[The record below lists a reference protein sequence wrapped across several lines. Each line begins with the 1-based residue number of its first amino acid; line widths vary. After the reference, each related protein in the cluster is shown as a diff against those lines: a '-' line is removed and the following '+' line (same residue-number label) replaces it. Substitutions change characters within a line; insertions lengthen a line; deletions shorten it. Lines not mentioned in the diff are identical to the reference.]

1 MNCHTFL
8 VVFLFRL
15 EKLNSWKRCK
25 SMNFVNPGFACM
37 AMTCFLA
44 ATQQLAPP
52 VPPVDGGPRNY
63 SHRSFLDGAWKR
75 DMDIIVGLSDW
86 GFIQGPDPCDRPV
99 AEDFDITDIT

>member
-1 MNCHTFL
+1 
-8 VVFLFRL
+8 
-15 EKLNSWKRCK
+15 
-25 SMNFVNPGFACM
+25 M

-44 ATQQLAPP
+44 ATQQLSNSHRQCHLWMA
-52 VPPVDGGPRNY
+52 GWPRNY

-99 AEDFDITDIT
+99 AEDLDITDIT